1 MRTVLLRPRADLLG
15 PAAAAG
21 LLAALLVWLGPP
33 GTDLA
38 AHVYQRTLFIE
49 HGFVLWNNF
58 WYGGRY
64 SFVNYSVLYY
74 PLAAAI
80 GIKLLAVLTVAVAV
94 VAFAEVVRHE
104 WESHSRWAIR
114 VFALVWALLVV
125 SAAYPFMLGMTLAL
139 LALWSLQQDRRW
151 VFAGFTV
158 LTLAA
163 SPLAFLLL
171 VVLLAGVALARRG
184 EHRRFVAP
192 AAAIGAIA
200 AFEFLLRRMFP
211 GRGTFPFSFEEF
223 LAAGTFCVT
232 GVVLTWKI
240 AAARML
246 RWTYVVYFV
255 ACTAAFAISSPV
267 GENIAR
273 LRFVAAPI
281 AILTLSL
288 RRWQPR
294 FFCAVA
300 LVLAL
305 SWNLT
310 PLAASFIHG
319 VNDPAAH
326 AAYWSPTID
335 YLKRNLRPSYRVEAV
350 DTAGHW
356 PADFLARARIP
367 LARGWFRQ
375 EDFPQNRVLYGELGA
390 KAYVA
395 WLRRVSVRY
404 VVLTSAPPDYSARAE
419 ERLLRSGRSG
429 LAVVYRTPTTTIF
442 EVPSPRP
449 LISAP
454 AHVLALGYS
463 SIKLA
468 VPVEGKYRLN
478 VTYAPYWHTRAG
490 CLTRTPDGM
499 TELTVR
505 RTGIVK
511 LHFAVT
517 ATRALEAI
525 AGTQP
530 DTCSS

>member
-1 MRTVLLRPRADLLG
+1 MRTLWLRPRADLFG

-58 WYGGRY
+58 WYAGRY

-80 GIKLLAVLTVAVAV
+80 GIKVLAVLTVAVAV
-94 VAFAEVVRHE
+94 IAFAAVVRNE
-104 WESHSRWAIR
+104 WEVHSRWTIR
-114 VFALVWALLVV
+114 AFALVWALLVV

-139 LALWSLQQDRRW
+139 FALWSLQQNRRW
-151 VFAGFTV
+151 FFASFTL
-158 LTLAA
+158 LTFAA

-171 VVLLAGVALARRG
+171 VVLLTGVALARRG
-184 EHRRFVAP
+184 EHTRFVAP
-192 AAAIGAIA
+192 AAAISAIA

-211 GRGTFPFSFEEF
+211 GRGTFPFSLEEF
-223 LAAGTFCVT
+223 LAAGTFCLM
-232 GVVLTWKI
+232 GVALTWRV
-240 AAARML
+240 AGARLL
-246 RWTYVVYFV
+246 RWTYVVYFI

-294 FFCAVA
+294 FLCAVA
-300 LVLAL
+300 LMLAL

-319 VNDPAAH
+319 VHDPAAR

-375 EDFPQNRVLYGELGA
+375 EDFPQNRVLCGELGA
-390 KAYVA
+390 KAYVH

-404 VVLTSAPPDYSARAE
+404 VVLTAAPPDYSARAE
-419 ERLLRSGRSG
+419 ARLLRSGRSG
-429 LAVVYRTPTTTIF
+429 LVAVRRTTTTTIF

-454 AHVLALGYS
+454 ARVLSLGYS
-463 SIKLA
+463 TIKLH
-468 VPVEGKYRLN
+468 VPVPGTYRLN
-478 VTYAPYWHTRAG
+478 VTYAPYWHTRKG
-490 CLTRTPDGM
+490 CLTRAPDGM
-499 TELTVR
+499 TQLTVR
-505 RTGIVK
+505 RTGTVSIR
-511 LHFAVT
+511 FAVT
-517 ATRALEAI
+517 ATRALEAVV
-525 AGTQP
+525 GSQP
-530 DTCSS
+530 EP

>member
-1 MRTVLLRPRADLLG
+1 MRIFWLRPRADLLG
-15 PAAAAG
+15 PAAGAG

-58 WYGGRY
+58 WYAGRY
-64 SFVNYSVLYY
+64 SFVNYSILYY

-94 VAFAEVVRHE
+94 IAFAAVVRHE
-104 WESHSRWAIR
+104 WASQTRWTIWA
-114 VFALVWALLVV
+114 FAFVWALLVV

-151 VFAGFTV
+151 VFALFTL

-184 EHRRFVAP
+184 EHRRFVVP
-192 AAAIGAIA
+192 AAAIAAIA

-211 GRGTFPFSFEEF
+211 GRGTFPFSLEEF
-223 LAAGTFCVT
+223 LAAGAFCVT
-232 GVVLTWKI
+232 GVVLTWKV
-240 AAARML
+240 AAARLL

-267 GENIAR
+267 GENIVR
-273 LRFVAAPI
+273 MRFVAAPI

-294 FFCAVA
+294 FLCAVA
-300 LVLAL
+300 LMLAL

-310 PLAASFIHG
+310 PLAASFIRG
-319 VNDPAAH
+319 VNDPAAN
-326 AAYWSPTID
+326 AAYWSPTIT
-335 YLKRNLRPSYRVEAV
+335 YLKHNLPPSYRVEAV
-350 DTAGHW
+350 DTSGHW
-356 PADFLARARIP
+356 PADFLARAGIP

-375 EDFPQNRVLYGELGA
+375 EDFPRNRVLYGEFGA
-390 KAYVA
+390 KTYVA

-404 VVLTSAPPDYSARAE
+404 VVLTSATPDYSARAE
-419 ERLLRSGRSG
+419 ARLLRSGRSG
-429 LAVVYRTPTTTIF
+429 LRAVYRTPTTTIF

-454 AHVLALGYS
+454 AKVLALGYS

-468 VPVEGKYRLN
+468 VPAEGTYRLN
-478 VTYAPYWHTRAG
+478 VTYAPYWHTKDG
-490 CLTRTPDGM
+490 CLTSTPDGM
-499 TELTVR
+499 TQLTVR
-505 RTGIVK
+505 RTGIVS
-511 LHFAVT
+511 LRFAVT
-517 ATRALEAI
+517 ATRALEALV
-525 AGTQP
+525 GTQP
-530 DTCSS
+530 EPCSN

>member
-1 MRTVLLRPRADLLG
+1 VIHAVRTHSRADLLV
-15 PAAAAG
+15 PAGGAG
-21 LLAALLVWLGPP
+21 ILAALLVWLGPP

-58 WYGGRY
+58 WYAGRY

-94 VAFAEVVRHE
+94 IAFAAVVRRE
-104 WESHSRWAIR
+104 WELHSRWTIR
-114 VFALVWALLVV
+114 AFAVVFALLVV
-125 SAAYPFMLGMTLAL
+125 SAAYPFMLGMALAL
-139 LALWSLQQDRRW
+139 LALWSLQLGRHW
-151 VFAGFTV
+151 VFACLTF

-171 VVLLAGVALARRG
+171 VVLLSAVALARRG
-184 EHRRFVAP
+184 ETRRFVAP

-200 AFEFLLRRMFP
+200 AFELLLRRMFP
-211 GRGTFPFSFEEF
+211 GRGTFPFSVEEF
-223 LAAGTFCVT
+223 LAASVFCLL
-232 GVVLTWKI
+232 GVALTWRV
-240 AAARML
+240 AAARLL
-246 RWTYVVYFV
+246 RSTYLVYFV
-255 ACTAAFAISSPV
+255 ACAAAFAISSPV

-294 FFCAVA
+294 FLCAVA

-310 PLAASFIHG
+310 PLAASFIHS
-319 VNDPAAH
+319 VNDPAAN
-326 AAYWSPTID
+326 AEYWEPTIT
-335 YLKRNLRPSYRVEAV
+335 YLKRHLRPSFRVEAV

-404 VVLTSAPPDYSARAE
+404 VVLTTARPDYSSRAE
-419 ERLLRSGRSG
+419 ARLLRNGRSG
-429 LAVVYRTPTTTIF
+429 LTVVYRTATTTIF

-449 LISAP
+449 LITAP
-454 AHVLALGYS
+454 ARVLALGYA
-463 SIKLA
+463 SIRLA
-468 VPVEGKYRLN
+468 IPVEGTYRLN

-490 CLTRTPDGM
+490 CLTRAPDSM
-499 TELTVR
+499 TQLTVR
-505 RTGIVK
+505 RTGIVSIQ
-511 LHFAVT
+511 FAVT
-517 ATRALEAI
+517 ATRALEAVV
-525 AGTQP
+525 GTQP
-530 DTCSS
+530 EPCN

>member
-1 MRTVLLRPRADLLG
+1 MRAIWLRPRVDLLG
-15 PAAAAG
+15 SAAAAG

-58 WYGGRY
+58 WYAGRY

-80 GIKLLAVLTVAVAV
+80 GIKLLAVFTVTVAVI
-94 VAFAEVVRHE
+94 AFAAVVRHE
-104 WESHSRWAIR
+104 WELHSRWTIR
-114 VFALVWALLVV
+114 AFALVFALLVV
-125 SAAYPFMLGMTLAL
+125 SAAYPFMLGMALAL
-139 LALWSLQQDRRW
+139 LALWSLQIGRRW
-151 VFAGFTV
+151 MFACFTF

-171 VVLLAGVALARRG
+171 VVLLFAVALSQRG
-184 EHRRFVAP
+184 ETRRFAAP

-211 GRGTFPFSFEEF
+211 GRGTFPFSLEEF
-223 LAAGTFCVT
+223 LAASAFCFI
-232 GVVLTWKI
+232 GMALTWRV
-240 AAARML
+240 AAARLL

-255 ACTAAFAISSPV
+255 ACAAAFAISSPV

-294 FFCAVA
+294 ILCAVA
-300 LVLAL
+300 LALAL

-319 VNDPAAH
+319 VNDPAAN
-326 AAYWSPTID
+326 AAYWSPTVTF
-335 YLKRNLRPSYRVEAV
+335 LKRHLPPSYRVEAV

-375 EDFPQNRVLYGELGA
+375 EDFPRNRVLYGEFGA

-404 VVLTSAPPDYSARAE
+404 VVLTSARPDYSSRAE
-419 ERLLRSGRSG
+419 ARLLRSGRSG
-429 LAVVYRTPTTTIF
+429 LTVVHRTATTTIF
-442 EVPSPRP
+442 RVPSPRP
-449 LISAP
+449 LITAP
-454 AHVLALGYS
+454 ARVLALGYA

-478 VTYAPYWHTRAG
+478 VTYAPYWHTPAG
-490 CLTRTPDGM
+490 CLTRAPDGM

-505 RTGIVK
+505 RTGIVS
-511 LHFAVT
+511 LQFAVT
-517 ATRALEAI
+517 ATRAIEAMV
-525 AGTQP
+525 GTQP
-530 DTCSS
+530 EPCAG

>member
-1 MRTVLLRPRADLLG
+1 MIHAVRTNGRADLLV
-15 PAAAAG
+15 PAAGAG
-21 LLAALLVWLGPP
+21 TLAALLVWLGPQ

-58 WYGGRY
+58 WYAGRY

-94 VAFAEVVRHE
+94 IAFAAVVRHE
-104 WESHSRWAIR
+104 WELHSRWTIR
-114 VFALVWALLVV
+114 AFALVWALLVV

-139 LALWSLQQDRRW
+139 LALWSLQHGSRW
-151 VFAGFTV
+151 GFACLTF

-184 EHRRFVAP
+184 EPQQFVAP
-192 AAAIGAIA
+192 AAAIVAIA
-200 AFEFLLRRMFP
+200 AFEFVLRRMFP
-211 GRGTFPFSFEEF
+211 DRGSFPFSPEEF
-223 LAAGTFCVT
+223 LAASAFCLI
-232 GVVLTWKI
+232 GVGLTWRV
-240 AAARML
+240 AAARLL
-246 RWTYVVYFV
+246 RWTYIVYFV
-255 ACTAAFAISSPV
+255 ACTAAFAVSSPV

-273 LRFVAAPI
+273 LRFLAAPI

-294 FFCAVA
+294 LLCAVA

-310 PLAASFIHG
+310 PLAASFIRG

-326 AAYWSPTID
+326 AEYWSPTIT
-335 YLKRNLRPSYRVEAV
+335 YLKRHLPPSYRVEAV

-375 EDFPQNRVLYGELGA
+375 EDFPRNRVLYGEFGA
-390 KAYVA
+390 KAYLA

-404 VVLTSAPPDYSARAE
+404 VVLTSARPDYSSRAE
-419 ERLLRSGRSG
+419 ARLLRSGRSG
-429 LAVVYRTPTTTIF
+429 LRAVYRTATTTIF
-442 EVPSPRP
+442 KVPSPRP
-449 LISAP
+449 LITAP
-454 AHVLALGYS
+454 ARVLALGYT

-468 VPVEGKYRLN
+468 VPVQGKYLLN
-478 VTYAPYWHTRAG
+478 VTYAPYWHTQAG
-490 CLTRTPDGM
+490 CLTRAPDGM
-499 TELTVR
+499 TQLTVWR
-505 RTGIVK
+505 AGVVSLR
-511 LHFAVT
+511 FAVT
-517 ATRALEAI
+517 ATRALEAMV
-525 AGTQP
+525 GTQP
-530 DTCSS
+530 EPCR

>member
-1 MRTVLLRPRADLLG
+1 MRTLWLRPRVDLFG

-58 WYGGRY
+58 WYAGRY

-74 PLAAAI
+74 PLAAVI
-80 GIKLLAVLTVAVAV
+80 GIKLLAVVTVSVAVI
-94 VAFAEVVRHE
+94 AFAAVVRHE
-104 WESHSRWAIR
+104 WELHSRWTIR
-114 VFALVWALLVV
+114 AFAFVFALLVV
-125 SAAYPFMLGMTLAL
+125 SAAYPFMLGMALAL
-139 LALWSLQQDRRW
+139 LALWSLQRGRRW
-151 VFAGFTV
+151 VFACITF

-171 VVLLAGVALARRG
+171 VVLLAGVALARRS
-184 EHRRFVAP
+184 EPRQFVVP
-192 AAAIGAIA
+192 AAAIVAIA
-200 AFEFLLRRMFP
+200 AFEFVLRRMFP
-211 GRGTFPFSFEEF
+211 GRGTFPFSLEEF
-223 LAAGTFCVT
+223 LAAGAFCLT
-232 GVVLTWKI
+232 GVVLTWRV
-240 AAARML
+240 APARLL

-273 LRFVAAPI
+273 LRFIAAPI

-294 FFCAVA
+294 FLCAVA
-300 LVLAL
+300 LALAL

-310 PLAASFIHG
+310 PLAASFMHG

-326 AAYWSPTID
+326 AEYWSPTIT
-335 YLKRNLRPSYRVEAV
+335 YLKSHLRPSYRVEAV
-350 DTAGHW
+350 DTSGHW
-356 PADFLARARIP
+356 PADFLARAGIP

-375 EDFPQNRVLYGELGA
+375 EDFPRNRVLYGQFGA

-404 VVLTSAPPDYSARAE
+404 VVLTSARPDYSSRAE
-419 ERLLRSGRSG
+419 ARLLRSGGSG
-429 LAVVYRTPTTTIF
+429 LTAVHQTATTTIF
-442 EVPSPRP
+442 EVSSPRP
-449 LISAP
+449 LITAP
-454 AHVLALGYS
+454 ARVLALGYA

-468 VPVEGKYRLN
+468 VPVQGQYRLN
-478 VTYAPYWHTRAG
+478 VTYAPYWQTRAG
-490 CLTRTPDGM
+490 CLTRAPDGM

-505 RTGIVK
+505 RTGIVS
-511 LHFAVT
+511 LQFAVT
-517 ATRALEAI
+517 ATRALEAMVG
-525 AGTQP
+525 AQP
-530 DTCSS
+530 EPCA

>member
-1 MRTVLLRPRADLLG
+1 MRTLWLSPRADLFG

-38 AHVYQRTLFIE
+38 AHAYQRTLFVE
-49 HGFVLWNNF
+49 HGFMLWNNF
-58 WYGGRY
+58 WYAGRY
-64 SFVNYSVLYY
+64 SFVNYSILYY

-80 GIKLLAVLTVAVAV
+80 GIKILAVLTVAVAV
-94 VAFAEVVRHE
+94 IAFAAVVRHE
-104 WESHSRWAIR
+104 WELHSRWTIR
-114 VFALVWALLVV
+114 AFALVWALLVV

-139 LALWSLQQDRRW
+139 LALWSLQEDRRLL
-151 VFAGFTV
+151 FAGFAL
-158 LTLAA
+158 LTPAA

-171 VVLLAGVALARRG
+171 VVLLAGVAIARRG
-184 EHRRFVAP
+184 EHRHFVAP
-192 AAAIGAIA
+192 AAAIAAIA

-211 GRGTFPFSFEEF
+211 GRGTFPFSLEEF
-223 LAAGTFCVT
+223 LAAGAFCLI
-232 GVVLTWKI
+232 GVVLTWRV
-240 AAARML
+240 AAARLL

-294 FFCAVA
+294 FLCAVA

-310 PLAASFIHG
+310 PLAASFVHG
-319 VNDPAAH
+319 VNNPTAH
-326 AAYWSPTID
+326 AAYWSPTIAF
-335 YLKRNLRPSYRVEAV
+335 LKQNLPPSYRVEAV

-356 PADFLARARIP
+356 SADFLARARIP

-375 EDFPQNRVLYGELGA
+375 EDFPQNRVLYGELGPRT
-390 KAYVA
+390 YVA
-395 WLRRVSVRY
+395 WLRRVSARY
-404 VVLTSAPPDYSARAE
+404 VVLTSALLDYSARAE
-419 ERLLRSGRSG
+419 ARLLRSGRTG
-429 LAVVYRTPTTTIF
+429 LRVVYRTPTTTIF

-449 LISAP
+449 LVSTP
-454 AHVLALGYS
+454 ARVLALGYS
-463 SIKLA
+463 SIKLH
-468 VPVEGKYRLN
+468 VPLPGTYLLN
-478 VTYAPYWHTRAG
+478 VTYAPYWHTREG

-499 TELTVR
+499 TQLTVR
-505 RTGIVK
+505 RTGTVSIR
-511 LHFAVT
+511 FAVT
-517 ATRALEAI
+517 ATRALEAVV
-525 AGTQP
+525 GTQP
-530 DTCSS
+530 EPCR

>member
-1 MRTVLLRPRADLLG
+1 
-15 PAAAAG
+15 
-21 LLAALLVWLGPP
+21 
-33 GTDLA
+33 
-38 AHVYQRTLFIE
+38 
-49 HGFVLWNNF
+49 
-58 WYGGRY
+58 
-64 SFVNYSVLYY
+64 
-74 PLAAAI
+74 
-80 GIKLLAVLTVAVAV
+80 
-94 VAFAEVVRHE
+94 
-104 WESHSRWAIR
+104 
-114 VFALVWALLVV
+114 
-125 SAAYPFMLGMTLAL
+125 
-139 LALWSLQQDRRW
+139 
-151 VFAGFTV
+151 
-158 LTLAA
+158 
-163 SPLAFLLL
+163 
-171 VVLLAGVALARRG
+171 
-184 EHRRFVAP
+184 
-192 AAAIGAIA
+192 
-200 AFEFLLRRMFP
+200 
-211 GRGTFPFSFEEF
+211 
-223 LAAGTFCVT
+223 
-232 GVVLTWKI
+232 
-240 AAARML
+240 
-246 RWTYVVYFV
+246 
-255 ACTAAFAISSPV
+255 
-267 GENIAR
+267 
-273 LRFVAAPI
+273 
-281 AILTLSL
+281 
-288 RRWQPR
+288 
-294 FFCAVA
+294 

-419 ERLLRSGRSG
+419 ARLLRSGRSG

-449 LISAP
+449 LITAP

-468 VPVEGKYRLN
+468 VPAAGKYRLN

-490 CLTRTPDGM
+490 CLTRAPDGM

-511 LHFAVT
+511 LRFAVT

-530 DTCSS
+530 EPCT